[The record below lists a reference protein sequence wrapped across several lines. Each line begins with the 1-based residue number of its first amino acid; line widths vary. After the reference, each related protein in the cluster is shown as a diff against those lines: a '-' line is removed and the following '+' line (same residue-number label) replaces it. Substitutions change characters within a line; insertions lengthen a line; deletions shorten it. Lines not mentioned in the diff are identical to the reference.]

1 MLLTVSI
8 LDWLLGL
15 HRVSW
20 SDPRAAIGWRYAM
33 PLWGWLLILAVSA
46 LIAGWSYRRLLG
58 PRWARIALGVL
69 RTALIVLLVAFLLGP
84 MLVVNQ
90 ELVEQDSLLVLVD
103 ESASMRIRDM
113 EGTAGD
119 RESSDASSLISR
131 EEALR
136 QALTRHADLFGDQ
149 KLGKDRRIVWLGFN
163 SNTFEI
169 NPLAAPTTQP
179 DDQRQTTALRTA
191 IEQAL
196 QRAAGQPVSG
206 LIVMS
211 DGRSP
216 QSTGGT
222 LVRRLQQQAVNVFA
236 VPLGANQTPLDLA
249 VGQVDAPRKA
259 FINDPVPVTVYLD
272 HYPTEVRV
280 DPARV
285 RVRLI
290 DEVTNKTLDEQQL
303 VDDLLREP
311 VRLSAVSA
319 VVGPVKWKVEVSYDG
334 RTATTA
340 PVNRAASASSQME
353 PAAGVRDI
361 SRGELIL
368 ENNHRELALEL
379 VDQPLGVLY
388 VEGYPRWEYRYL
400 KNMLVREKSVRS
412 SMMLISADRDF
423 AQEGQLPI
431 TRLPAT
437 MEEIKPYDVIVIGDV
452 PSTYFSP
459 EQLRLIADHVSA
471 RGAGLLWIG
480 GEYDTP
486 RSYEGTPLAALL
498 PMCSPG
504 SVSRIDP
511 SLGPISMCPTK
522 LAEALQVLRLRSN
535 TTELSGPT
543 PPQTWPA
550 GLPPHFWAQNLGELK
565 TSAEVLAT
573 SNPLAGRSF
582 PLVTRLRYGA
592 GQVVYVATDE
602 SWRWRAGRGELY
614 FEQFWMQLVR
624 MLGRGRLQQG
634 AGRAVLTASDRR
646 AELDQ
651 PVVVTVRLQDELLS
665 QREMSRIRVAV
676 IRQEDAA
683 QPGGGRDRAVEQ
695 LELLP
700 LPTSSESPA
709 TGGKVFQ
716 AVWHPASA
724 GAMMLRVVE
733 PTLDDLNLTQEVEV
747 IRADDELR
755 QPAPDRERLAM
766 LAAATGGK
774 VVPLDRLDELEN
786 LIPNRARRTPNDIR
800 EPLWNS
806 YLALFAIVTLISAEW
821 IGRKMIR
828 LV

>member
-1 MLLTVSI
+1 MILFASI

-15 HRVSW
+15 QRVSW
-20 SDPRAAIGWRYAM
+20 ADPRAAIGWRYAL
-33 PLWGWLLILAVSA
+33 PLWGWLLLLVAAA
-46 LIAGWSYRRLLG
+46 LLGAWSYRHLLG
-58 PRWARIALGVL
+58 PRSARIVLGTL
-69 RTALIVLLVAFLLGP
+69 RAALIVLLVALLLGP

-90 ELVEQDSLLVLVD
+90 EMVEQDALLVLVD
-103 ESASMRIRDM
+103 ESASMQICDM
-113 EGTAGD
+113 PSSTGGD
-119 RESSDASSLISR
+119 ALTSR
-131 EEALR
+131 EDALR
-136 QALTRHADLFGDQ
+136 QALARHADLFGDQ
-149 KLGKDRRIVWLGFN
+149 KLGKDRRILWLGFN
-163 SNTFEI
+163 ANTFEI
-169 NPLAAPTTQP
+169 HPLAAAATRPDGHD

-196 QRAAGQPVSG
+196 QRTAGEPVGG

-216 QSTGGT
+216 QSTGGA
-222 LVRRLQQQAVNVFA
+222 LVRRLQQQAVGVFA
-236 VPLGANQTPLDLA
+236 VPLGASQTPLDLA
-249 VGQVDAPRKA
+249 VGQVDAPQKA

-272 HYPTEVRV
+272 HYPTEARV

-290 DEVTNKTLDEQQL
+290 DTVTNKTLDEQRPA
-303 VDDLLREP
+303 DDLLREP
-311 VRLSAVSA
+311 VQLSAASA
-319 VVGPVKWKVEVSYDG
+319 VVGPAKWKVEVIYEGGAVS
-334 RTATTA
+334 TANVSGPTA
-340 PVNRAASASSQME
+340 AP
-353 PAAGVRDI
+353 
-361 SRGELIL
+361 RGELIL
-368 ENNHRELALEL
+368 ENNQRGLALEL

-400 KNMLVREKSVRS
+400 KNMLVREKSVKS
-412 SMMLISADRDF
+412 SMMLISSDRDF
-423 AQEGQLPI
+423 AQEGRLPI

-437 MEEIKPYDVIVIGDV
+437 MEELKPYDVIVIGDV

-459 EQLRLIADHVSA
+459 EQMRLYAEHVSA

-480 GEYDTP
+480 GENDTP
-486 RSYEGTPLAALL
+486 RSYEGTPLAPLL
-498 PMCSPG
+498 TMRSPG
-504 SVSRIDP
+504 SASRIDP
-511 SLGPISMCPTK
+511 SLGPISMRPTK

-535 TTELSGPT
+535 TAAESGT
-543 PPQTWPA
+543 APPRTWPEK
-550 GLPPHFWAQNLGELK
+550 LPPLFWAQSLGELK
-565 TSAEVLAT
+565 TSAEVLAA
-573 SNPLAGRSF
+573 SVPLAGRSF

-602 SWRWRAGRGELY
+602 TWRWRAGRGELY

-634 AGRAVLTASDRR
+634 VGRAVLTVSDRR

-665 QREMSRIRVAV
+665 QRELPRIGVAV

-683 QPGGGRDRAVEQ
+683 RPGGGRDRAVER
-695 LELLP
+695 LELP
-700 LPTSSESPA
+700 PAPTIADAPA
-709 TGGKVFQ
+709 TGGKIFQ
-716 AVWHPASA
+716 TIWRPTTA
-724 GAMMLRVVE
+724 GELVLRVVE
-733 PTLDDLNLTQEVEV
+733 PALDDLNLRQEIEV

-755 QPAPDRERLAM
+755 RPAPDRERLAT
-766 LAAATGGK
+766 LAEATGGK
-774 VVPLDRLDELEN
+774 VVPLDRLDDLEK

-806 YLALFAIVTLISAEW
+806 YLALFVITVLITAEW